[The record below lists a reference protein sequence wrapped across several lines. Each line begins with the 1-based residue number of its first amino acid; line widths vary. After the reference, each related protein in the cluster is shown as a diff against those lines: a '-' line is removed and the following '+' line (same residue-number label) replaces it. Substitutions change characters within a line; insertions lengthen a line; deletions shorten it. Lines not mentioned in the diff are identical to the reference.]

1 MPTLF
6 HIGEEDLGSPE
17 IDVEI
22 AGCILR
28 KVPIDSGSG
37 VNVMTEEAAHDLGF
51 TEFEAT
57 PRVLT
62 LADQTRRRPLGV
74 LRNIPTIIGGVPF
87 KLTYIIL
94 RPISKRGYKVLIGR
108 PWLYNAK
115 VKTDWF
121 RHKLHFKDLRTP
133 ANKLITVSWKRVP
146 HLGETESTN
155 LGYTSESS
163 SSTSSDWRGDSFQI
177 NFMDCYAVEI
187 EDENEGEI
195 TPEVEEGPTAVL
207 GVSRIS
213 HTEVIVNPDECLD
226 IRLDEFRALKI
237 SKALQQ
243 EELQQFGELFLE
255 YQDIFAWSIEDMPGI
270 PRHFGEHRIDLIEGA
285 VPVRQRQYRMNPKYS
300 LMVKDEIDK
309 YLKAGIIYPVLSSE
323 WVSPMVVVPKKNGK
337 IRVCQDF
344 RKLNAVTKK
353 DHHPLP
359 FIDQVLDQVSGHEC
373 YSFLDGFS
381 GYNQVS
387 IREEDQSKTTFTT
400 DWRTFAYN
408 RMPFGLCNAP
418 ATFQRLM
425 NTIFKDF
432 LRKFVEVFI
441 DDFCVFGTRAE
452 HFENL
457 KLTFERCRKM
467 NLALHPEKCYFM
479 MTEGILLGHRVSARG
494 IEVDTDKVKVIW
506 QLEPPTNLRE
516 LRAFLGHV
524 GYYRRFIRDY
534 AAIASPLTKLLKKD
548 QAYEWR
554 KEHQNSFQKL
564 KDALVNAP
572 VLRPPEWGKPFHV
585 YVDTS
590 SFATG
595 AILSQKDEYN
605 KDFPIY
611 YASRQLNEA
620 EKNYTTT
627 EREALGMVYACKK
640 FRSYLLGYPFV
651 FHVDHSALQYLV
663 KKADLSGRIARWV
676 LLLQEFDYTI
686 QVRKGTSHANA
697 DFLSRLSTE
706 EQVQEI
712 ADDFPDEQLF
722 QLSTTKTTRYFDEYR
737 YLKTLQCPEGMDPE
751 QRTLEVGGVIESL
764 HTEAS
769 GGHYATK
776 NTVKKILNAGYWWPT
791 MYKDTHEFIQ
801 KCDACQRVGKPTPT
815 TQWPLTPILPLAPFE
830 KWGID
835 FVGPI
840 QPVTRYTRRRYILV
854 ATDYA
859 TRMVEAEATRK
870 DDAVTMA
877 EFFFR
882 NIISRCGCPLELVSD
897 RGTHF
902 LNNLVTELTNYFQ
915 IKHRKTTPY
924 NPKANGLTKKCNGLL
939 CRILN
944 KVTVNYAYDWDT
956 KLPAALWAYR
966 TAEKI
971 TTKRTPYYLT
981 YGMSPI
987 LPVEFEVPSYR
998 ITCEERLSEEDSQLI
1013 RLQQLTQLEE
1023 DRDKAKEDTAA
1034 I

>member
-62 LADQTRRRPLGV
+62 LADQTMRRPLGV
-74 LRNIPTIIGGVPF
+74 LKNIPTIIGGVPF

-108 PWLYNAK
+108 PWLYSAK

-133 ANKLITVSWKRVP
+133 ANKLITVSWKRIP

-155 LGYTSESS
+155 LGYTSGSS
-163 SSTSSDWRGDSFQI
+163 SSTSSDWKGDSFQV

-187 EDENEGEI
+187 EDEIEGEI

-213 HTEVIVNPDECLD
+213 HTEGIVNPDECLD
-226 IRLDEFRALKI
+226 IRLDESRALKI
-237 SKALQQ
+237 SKAVQQ

-255 YQDIFAWSIEDMPGI
+255 YQDIFAWSIEDMP
-270 PRHFGEHRIDLIEGA
+270 
-285 VPVRQRQYRMNPKYS
+285 
-300 LMVKDEIDK
+300 
-309 YLKAGIIYPVLSSE
+309 
-323 WVSPMVVVPKKNGK
+323 
-337 IRVCQDF
+337 
-344 RKLNAVTKK
+344 VTKK

-387 IREEDQSKTTFTT
+387 IREEDQT
-400 DWRTFAYN
+400 
-408 RMPFGLCNAP
+408 
-418 ATFQRLM
+418 
-425 NTIFKDF
+425 
-432 LRKFVEVFI
+432 
-441 DDFCVFGTRAE
+441 
-452 HFENL
+452 
-457 KLTFERCRKM
+457 
-467 NLALHPEKCYFM
+467 
-479 MTEGILLGHRVSARG
+479 RG
-494 IEVDTDKVKVIW
+494 IEVDTDKVKVIR

-564 KDALVNAP
+564 KDALVNAL

-595 AILSQKDEYN
+595 AILSQKDEDN

-620 EKNYTTT
+620 EKNYTTI
-627 EREALGMVYACKK
+627 EREALEMVYACKK

-676 LLLQEFDYTI
+676 LLLQEFDYTV

-697 DFLSRLSTE
+697 DFLSRLRTE

-722 QLSTTKTTRYFDEYR
+722 QLSTTKTTRYFDEYS
-737 YLKTLQCPEGMDPE
+737 YLKTLQCPE
-751 QRTLEVGGVIESL
+751 
-764 HTEAS
+764 
-769 GGHYATK
+769 
-776 NTVKKILNAGYWWPT
+776 
-791 MYKDTHEFIQ
+791 
-801 KCDACQRVGKPTPT
+801 
-815 TQWPLTPILPLAPFE
+815 APFE

-870 DDAVTMA
+870 DDAVTVA

-882 NIISRCGCPLELVSD
+882 NIISRYGCPLELVSD

-924 NPKANGLTKKCNGLL
+924 NPKANGLMEKCNGLI

-981 YGMSPI
+981 YGMSSI

-1034 I
+1034 IQRKRKEHHDKKIRKHDVHEKDLVLLYDNRHIKFPGKLHLRWMGPYRVTKVFENGSLQLADLEGNPFATRVNGWRVKRYYS